1 MPNWGGVLKEIQEAL
16 KQNPKDQTIHDR
28 TRRKYIAELHKLT
41 GRAVIMYA
49 SSWLQKNLPSSAYA
63 ITDED
68 IQALMEMCHEVQE
81 NELDL
86 ILHSPGGSPEAAEAI
101 VLYLRTRFEH
111 IRVFV
116 PHLAMSAATMIACA
130 ADEIVLGTHSFLGP
144 TDPQIIFPAD
154 SGNRIVPAQAI
165 LDQFEFAK
173 KEYVKHPEYLGAWIP
188 MLSQYGPDLLMN
200 CRNSIELSRDLVKE
214 WLEQYMFK
222 SDPDASEKA
231 VGISEWLSNHGN
243 FKSHNRH
250 ISRKQLIDRGFSIGH
265 MEKDKGLRNA
275 VLSIFHANTI
285 TFDSTQAVKICEN
298 HKGRAFV
305 KMHGIVPVP
314 LPPPIKQASPTV

>member
-1 MPNWGGVLKEIQEAL
+1 MPNWGGVLKEIQEAI
-16 KQNPKDQTIHDR
+16 KQNPKDNSIHDR

-49 SSWLQKNLPSSAYA
+49 SSWLQKNIPSSAST
-63 ITDED
+63 ISDED

-81 NELDL
+81 DELDL

-101 VLYLRTRFEH
+101 VLYLRTRFKN

-144 TDPQIIFPAD
+144 TDPQIIYPTD
-154 SGNRIVPAQAI
+154 SGYRIVPAQAI
-165 LDQFEFAK
+165 LDQFELAK
-173 KEYVKHPEYLGAWIP
+173 EEYANRPENLGAWIP

-200 CRNSIELSRDLVKE
+200 CRNSIELSRDLVRA

-222 SDPDASEKA
+222 NDPEASQKA
-231 VGISEWLSNHGN
+231 ASISGWLSDHGN

-250 ISRKQLIDRGFSIGH
+250 ISRTTLVEKGLKIGL
-265 MEKDKGLRNA
+265 MEKGKSLRNA

-285 TFDSTQAVKICEN
+285 TFDGTQAVKICEN

-305 KMHGIVPVP
+305 KMHSVMPVP
-314 LPPPIKQASPTV
+314 ITPPIKQA